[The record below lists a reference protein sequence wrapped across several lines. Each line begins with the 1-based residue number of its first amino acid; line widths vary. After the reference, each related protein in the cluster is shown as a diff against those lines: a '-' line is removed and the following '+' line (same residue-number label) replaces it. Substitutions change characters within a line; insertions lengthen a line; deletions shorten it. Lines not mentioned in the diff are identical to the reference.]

1 MFAQAQ
7 IAGMEPQN
15 SSGGV
20 SLRDMISR
28 VAIELEVN
36 SILASD
42 FHDVV
47 SDLAA
52 ENMTGS
58 VMERLQA
65 LDLISQNLAEIGIF
79 LSGMSKVCPS
89 DQIVPESLL
98 KDIRLAALRDRLEG
112 KAPDHTG
119 PVDTE
124 LW

>member
-1 MFAQAQ
+1 
-7 IAGMEPQN
+7 MEPVK
-15 SSGGV
+15 SSGGL
-20 SLRDMISR
+20 SLRVLIER
-28 VAIELEVN
+28 LAIELEVN

-65 LDLISQNLAEIGIF
+65 LDLISQTLAEIGVF
-79 LSGMSKVCPS
+79 LNGMSAVCPA
-89 DQIVPESLL
+89 DQIVPDSLL

-112 KAPDHTG
+112 KAADLPG
-119 PVDTE
+119 PVDPE

>member
-7 IAGMEPQN
+7 IAGMEPHDL
-15 SSGGV
+15 SGGV
-20 SLRDMISR
+20 SLKDMISR

-79 LSGMSKVCPS
+79 LSGMSKFCPS

-98 KDIRLAALRDRLEG
+98 NDIRLAALRDRLEG

>member
-1 MFAQAQ
+1 MLAQAQ
-7 IAGMEPQN
+7 AAGMEPVK
-15 SSGGV
+15 SSGGL
-20 SLRDMISR
+20 SLRVLIER
-28 VAIELEVN
+28 LAIELEVN

-65 LDLISQNLAEIGIF
+65 LDLISQTLAEIGVF
-79 LSGMSKVCPS
+79 LNGMSAVCPA
-89 DQIVPESLL
+89 DQIVPDSLL

-112 KAPDHTG
+112 KAADLAG

>member
-7 IAGMEPQN
+7 IAGMEPHD

-65 LDLISQNLAEIGIF
+65 LDLISQTLAEIGIF
-79 LSGMSKVCPS
+79 LSGMSKFCPA
-89 DQIVPESLL
+89 DQIVPENLL

-112 KAPDHTG
+112 KAPDLAG
-119 PVDTE
+119 PVDPE

>member
-1 MFAQAQ
+1 
-7 IAGMEPQN
+7 
-15 SSGGV
+15 
-20 SLRDMISR
+20 MISR

-65 LDLISQNLAEIGIF
+65 LDLISQTLAEIGIF